1 MKMKHSTQRKQGFT
15 FVEVLLILVIVGI
28 LAAVLLPALSRSKAR
43 ESRMNCVAN
52 LKIVGLALRMW
63 SNDHGDKF
71 PWFVSTNQDGTMEL
85 AGSPDVFRH
94 FLALSNELNS
104 PKVLTCPDD
113 KARARVIDFAQFTDK
128 NLSYFLG
135 LDADEGRPQTILSG
149 DRNIL
154 GGAVTSNGL
163 WRFDFRSQPGWGSG
177 IHNGYGNIAL
187 GDGSAQ
193 QVTPAAL
200 RNQLTSTLTNT
211 GLPFLRL
218 AIPQ

>member
-1 MKMKHSTQRKQGFT
+1 MKIEHSTQRKQGFT
-15 FVEVLLILVIVGI
+15 FVEVLVILLILTV
-28 LAAVLLPALSRSKAR
+28 LAGFLLPALARRNTRHSRI
-43 ESRMNCVAN
+43 NCVSN
-52 LKIVGLALRMW
+52 LKQVGLALRMW

-71 PWFVSTNQDGTMEL
+71 PWFVSTNEGGTLEL
-85 AGSPDVFRH
+85 VGSPGVFRH
-94 FLALSNELNS
+94 FLAISNELNS
-104 PKVLTCPDD
+104 PKVLTCTSDTN
-113 KARARVIDFAQFTDK
+113 RAKVADFAQLTDK
-128 NLSYFLG
+128 NLSYFVG
-135 LDADEGRPQTILSG
+135 LDADEGRPQAILAG

-154 GGAVTSNGL
+154 GGTATSNGL